1 MSNILGRGARSMLR
15 VVVGA
20 ALASAAFIVP
30 QPAWAQASLA
40 AEDIIDEV
48 PVTIGNVTERFT
60 VLRDAIQR
68 DQWYYVPD
76 QPRLS
81 ERLVNGSR
89 EPEFTLVRYQF
100 KDPANPEQ
108 LAEGGFLQF
117 AITLGLPPEALPQL
131 RAVIAKRTTS
141 NPDTIRL
148 SALPF
153 KTATANLYVPKSGL
167 LVASEPVGP
176 GIAPTFATQ
185 KMAYAIPL
193 SKIGSDV
200 YDTMVN
206 GTTGLAAG
214 IEFTYTGLTPP
225 VGFTVTVDW
234 DQAYTFYSKDEKIRA
249 EIAVGSFFG
258 GKANIDRSKL
268 LETLKQNKVILIEET
283 DNPENGAKYLEMI
296 LNRINAELLQQM
308 APPAK
313 VEEAKATEATVPE
326 KIMSRLKGSLFGS
339 ASYSVSIKDRK
350 QVKQGKEK
358 VTFRSRHLQ
367 ERKTVAAGFVGI
379 GGYPEE
385 MRKRLVTIVPP
396 GPWKSAFFLLPNVGD
411 AQEIGV
417 SQVDLEIRLKKGDE
431 TKATQVAVWTPAK
444 GWSGIGG
451 TGPRSLVAFG
461 LMDLYAQDPTL
472 DNVKF
477 ETVTQITLK
486 NDVMKVTDS
495 LPVDDQRAIVTP
507 LSSVKVVRLD
517 TSSLSWSGLTPES
530 KLISATVKLRAGER
544 SFSAL
549 VKPRLLDAKL
559 APPATVNW
567 IIPRNAGPVVGTITF
582 RMSDGTTVNWTRNGE
597 NLAADQDN
605 AADLFIELID
615 AEWRRP
621 GGASG
626 SGAAA
631 NPGR

>member
-1 MSNILGRGARSMLR
+1 MWIIRQSARSGLR
-15 VVVGA
+15 GVVIAALGA
-20 ALASAAFIVP
+20 AALICPKAAS
-30 QPAWAQASLA
+30 AQASLA

-60 VLRDAIQR
+60 VLRDALQR

-81 ERLVNGSR
+81 ERVVANGNR
-89 EPEFTLVRYQF
+89 EPEFSLVRYQF
-100 KDPANPEQ
+100 KDPENPEA
-108 LAEGGFLQF
+108 LTEGGFLQF

-131 RAVIAKRTTS
+131 RAAIATRTS
-141 NPDTIRL
+141 AKPETIRL

-153 KTATANLYVPKSGL
+153 KAATASLYIPTSGL

-200 YDTMVN
+200 YDTIVN

-225 VGFTVTVDW
+225 VGFTITVDW

-249 EIAVGSFFG
+249 EISVGSFFG
-258 GKANIDRSKL
+258 GKASIDRNKL
-268 LETLKQNKVILIEET
+268 LETLKQNKVITIEET
-283 DNPENGAKYLEMI
+283 DNPENGAKYLELI

-308 APPAK
+308 TPPEK
-313 VEEAKATEATVPE
+313 VAESSAAEATVAE
-326 KIMSRLKGSLFGS
+326 KIVNKLKGSLFGT

-350 QVKQGKEK
+350 QVKQGRER

-367 ERKTVAAGFVGI
+367 ERKTIAAGFVGI
-379 GGYPEE
+379 GSYPEDV
-385 MRKRLVTIVPP
+385 RKRLVTIVPP

-417 SQVDLEIRLKKGDE
+417 SQVDLEIRLKKGDQ

-444 GWSGIGG
+444 GWSGIGAPAG
-451 TGPRSLVAFG
+451 GPRSLVAFG
-461 LMDLYAQDPTL
+461 LMDLYAQDPNL
-472 DNVKF
+472 DDVKF

-486 NDVMKVTDS
+486 NDVVKVVDT

-507 LSSVKVVRLD
+507 LSAVKVVRLD
-517 TSSLSWSGLTPES
+517 TSSLSWSGLAPDS
-530 KLISATVKLRAGER
+530 RLVSATVKLRAGER
-544 SFSAL
+544 SFTAL
-549 VKPRLLDAKL
+549 VKPRLFDAKL

-567 IIPRNAGPVVGTITF
+567 IVPRTASPVVGTISF
-582 RMSDGTTVNWTRNGE
+582 RLSDGTTVNWARNGQ
-597 NLAADQDN
+597 NLAADQED

-615 AEWRRP
+615 AEWQR
-621 GGASG
+621 AG
-626 SGAAA
+626 SGASPS
-631 NPGR
+631 PGR